1 MESKLIRLLP
11 TEPTGCLIK
20 IKNIIYFEKEVQI
33 KHFLEHLVDVCLIQ
47 TNYEQ
52 NEAHALLHSKEEVLH
67 FMKLYKTIL
76 KNMVFSYSNANSIE
90 IEIINPDEE
99 MAFWSYARKNKLK
112 FYICQLKMKANY
124 EKEVNKIKI

>member
-20 IKNIIYFEKEVQI
+20 IKNILYFEKEVQI

-52 NEAHALLHSKEEVLH
+52 NEGHALLHSKEEVLH

-76 KNMVFSYSNANSIE
+76 KNMVFSYSNENSIE
-90 IEIINPDEE
+90 IEILNPDEE

-112 FYICQLKMKANY
+112 FYICCNSLK
-124 EKEVNKIKI
+124 

>member
-11 TEPTGCLIK
+11 KEPTGCLIK
-20 IKNIIYFEKEVQI
+20 IKNVIYFEKAIQI

-52 NEAHALLHSKEEVLH
+52 NEAYALLHSKEEVLH

-76 KNMVFSYSNANSIE
+76 KNMIFSHSNEKSIE
-90 IEIINPDEE
+90 IEILNSEEE
-99 MAFWSYARKNKLK
+99 MIFWNYARKNKLK
-112 FYICQLKMKANY
+112 FY
-124 EKEVNKIKI
+124 VW